1 VVLEPVQRPA
11 EVRLDPRL
19 EPCDQLDRERPPA
32 AVVDPERL
40 IGLVE

>member
-1 VVLEPVQRPA
+1 MTLRA
-11 EVRLDPRL
+11 RLGHV
-19 EPCDQLDRERPPA
+19 DQLDRERRPA